1 MTSLCSASSIKDRKE
16 RAVNMPEKTKR
27 VPEIE
32 LMKAIAIIGMIYVH
46 VLEGSLEVFE
56 NAWELPGSIPY
67 TLVEFLGGIPAAGV
81 FMFAMGWGVS
91 HSDRSTPETYLK
103 RALKLGLLLFP
114 VNFFYAILPG
124 LIDPADFGSFL
135 DHPWAIIA
143 FNIYSFYAVSML
155 FFALIKKMK
164 DNLKLRAVLSA
175 VLILMVFAADMI
187 FKPETFEGNQWI
199 ATLIGVFV
207 RQNDYSWFPIVPWAV
222 FPVMGYWAGWLYRR
236 WNNRTKFAVTSL
248 VIGLILVPVTVIILK
263 VKELPMASA
272 NPGWVEAIDYYSLT
286 ALNVICAIGIICLE
300 MAAVFGILT
309 LSKGRIPSLFADMS
323 RNVMGMFLMQWFFIS
338 PMLPFLLKVT
348 DVWIN
353 VLIGTAVLIV
363 TYIVVKLL
371 NKVNKNIWRC

>member
-1 MTSLCSASSIKDRKE
+1 MTLPCSASSIKGRKE
-16 RAVNMPEKTKR
+16 RAINMPEKTKR

-46 VLEGSLEVFE
+46 VLEGSLDVFE

-81 FMFAMGWGVS
+81 FMFAMGWGAS
-91 HSDRSTPETYLK
+91 HSDRSTPKTYLK
-103 RALKLGLLLFP
+103 RALKLGILVIP

-135 DHPWAIIA
+135 EHPWTIIA
-143 FNIYSFYAVSML
+143 FNIYSAATVSML
-155 FFALIKKMK
+155 FFALMKKMK
-164 DNLKLRAVLSA
+164 DNLKFRAVFSI
-175 VLILMVFAADMI
+175 VLILLVFIADII

-222 FPVMGYWAGWLYRR
+222 FPVTGYWAGWLYRR
-236 WNNRTKFAVTSL
+236 WNNRAKFAVISL

-263 VKELPMASA
+263 AKELPMASA
-272 NPGWVEAIDYYSLT
+272 NPGWVETIDYYSLT
-286 ALNVICAIGIICLE
+286 ALNVICGIGIICLE
-300 MAAVFGILT
+300 MAVAFGILT
-309 LSKGRIPSLFADMS
+309 LSKGRIPSLFEDMS
-323 RNVMGMFLMQWFFIS
+323 RNVMGMFLVQWIFIS
-338 PMLPFLLKVT
+338 PMMPFLLKVT

-353 VLIGTAVLIV
+353 VLIGTVVFIL
-363 TYIVVKLL
+363 TYIVVRLL
-371 NKVNKNIWRC
+371 CKVNKNIWRC